1 MAFVQYL
8 NIDGVD
14 LPLPISYDM
23 ELNDVEADTSG
34 ETEAGTTQRD
44 VVRSGVVNIS
54 VSFQVSAKWLQKL
67 SVFRRRPRM
76 DVKYFDTEL
85 LKVKETQMY
94 MEGFK
99 SSLKKDTSGKGLW
112 TVSFDLKEF

>member
-34 ETEAGTTQRD
+34 ETEAGTT
-44 VVRSGVVNIS
+44 
-54 VSFQVSAKWLQKL
+54 
-67 SVFRRRPRM
+67 
-76 DVKYFDTEL
+76 
-85 LKVKETQMY
+85 
-94 MEGFK
+94 
-99 SSLKKDTSGKGLW
+99 
-112 TVSFDLKEF
+112 